1 VIETALNII
10 RSMIRRCPRML
21 LYGLGLPLLLQGVV
35 ACTSPA
41 DSSAPSP
48 KVVAAPVNAVVAL
61 GRLVPDGEVIKVSVS
76 NAQDSRLN
84 QIFVKEG
91 DRYQLMRVGWNGLK
105 RMYHSVM
112 HFDIKAGQVWIQ
124 QNMTDVDVAEELVE
138 MGF

>member
-21 LYGLGLPLLLQGVV
+21 LYGLGLPLGVV

-41 DSSAPSP
+41 DSSALSP

-84 QIFVKEG
+84 QIFMKEG
-91 DRYQLMRVGWNGLK
+91 DLYQLMRVG
-105 RMYHSVM
+105 
-112 HFDIKAGQVWIQ
+112 
-124 QNMTDVDVAEELVE
+124 
-138 MGF
+138 